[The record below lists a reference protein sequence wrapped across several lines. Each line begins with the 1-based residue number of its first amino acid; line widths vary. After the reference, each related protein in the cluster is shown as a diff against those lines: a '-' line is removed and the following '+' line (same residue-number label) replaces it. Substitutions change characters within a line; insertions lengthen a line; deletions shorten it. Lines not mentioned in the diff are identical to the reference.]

1 MQNFYNL
8 NDLIDAVAEMKKQNI
23 DRKIF
28 MSYWE
33 KSFYKLIIDVQKES
47 LKEFSKSISNNYR
60 GNYFW

>member
-1 MQNFYNL
+1 MQNFYNF
-8 NDLIDAVAEMKKQNI
+8 NDLIDTIAEMKKQNI

-33 KSFYKLIIDVQKES
+33 KSFDKLIIDYQKEFF
-47 LKEFSKSISNNYR
+47 KEFIKRISNNYR